1 MLKIALMFPGQGSQI
16 VGMGK
21 DLYEKYPKAKE
32 IIDLAG
38 SELKKIIF
46 EGPQETLTLTKYAQP
61 AIFTVSMAV
70 FEVFKEIY
78 DFKNVELV
86 AAGHSLGEY
95 SALCAAGFFDFKD
108 GLAIVKARGEFIQKA
123 SEIHTGTMATI
134 IGLDSSVVED
144 ICRKASIDGVCE
156 AVNFNAPGQ
165 IVISGVTTAINKAV
179 ELASATHHAT
189 KTIILNVSGPFH
201 SSLMSSAS
209 DNMAKK
215 LEKYNFNTPKFNV
228 CANYDASLTADA
240 SRIKEKLVRQIK
252 SSVKWDESVRT
263 IISLG
268 FDRFIEIGPGR
279 VLSGLLR
286 RIDKSKKALNI
297 DNCTSLKKALEELN
311 KWSFKER
318 QRLLQAPLRE

>member
-1 MLKIALMFPGQGSQI
+1 MLKIALMFPGQGSQS

-38 SELKKIIF
+38 DELKKIIF

-61 AIFTVSMAV
+61 AIFTVSMAA

-78 DFKNVELV
+78 DFENVELV

-95 SALCAAGFFDFKD
+95 SALCAAGFFDFKE
-108 GLAIVKARGEFIQKA
+108 GLSMVKARGEFIQKA
-123 SEIHTGTMATI
+123 SEVHPGTMAAI

-144 ICRKASIDGVCE
+144 ICRQASIDGVCE

-165 IVISGVTTAINKAV
+165 IVIAGVTMAINKAV
-179 ELASATHHAT
+179 ELASAAGAT
-189 KTIILNVSGPFH
+189 KTVVLNVSGPFH
-201 SSLMSSAS
+201 SSLMSSAA
-209 DNMAKK
+209 DNMAKE
-215 LEKYNFNTPKFNV
+215 LEKYNFNIPKFSV
-228 CANYDASLTADA
+228 CTNCDASLTTDV
-240 SRIKEKLVRQIK
+240 SRVKEKLVKQIK
-252 SSVKWDESVRT
+252 SSVKWDESVKT

-297 DNCTSLKKALEELN
+297 DNCTSLEKTLEELN
-311 KWSFKER
+311 K
-318 QRLLQAPLRE
+318 